1 MNKEDICNICLNIIN
16 NNNNNNSFKTKC
28 NHIFHKDCIEK
39 WCSKNNNCPTC
50 RKESIIENNL
60 TISIPESPN
69 ILRDSPLY
77 YDENSLTPITET
89 TVSQDSPHEND
100 DNNVT
105 TLHNIIED
113 VNNELH
119 NLELNNN
126 INYVNRFRSRIIS
139 RCNIFNRYF
148 NNR

>member
-1 MNKEDICNICLNIIN
+1 MNKEDICNICLNNII
-16 NNNNNNSFKTKC
+16 NNNSFKTKC

-50 RKESIIENNL
+50 RNENIIENNL
-60 TISIPESPN
+60 NILIPESPN

-77 YDENSLTPITET
+77 YDENSLTPRTET
-89 TVSQDSPHEND
+89 TVSQNSPD
-100 DNNVT
+100 TSDYNNIT

-126 INYVNRFRSRIIS
+126 INYITRFRSRIIS
-139 RCNIFNRYF
+139 RCNILNRYF